1 MKEENFYQKNIEDI
15 FPVFKSSRKGI
26 TQENAEK
33 YLKIYGKNELREE
46 EKTPLWKIILSQF
59 TSPLIIVL
67 LVAALISFFV
77 GEHIDAITILA
88 IVVLNAI
95 LGFVEDIKAEKAIR
109 SLKKIAVT
117 KSRVI
122 REGKERMIDSRELVP
137 GDVVII
143 EAGDKVPADIRLFE
157 SNNLRVDEAILT
169 GESIAILK
177 DEKRIAEKREIFAQK
192 NMCFMGTLVVD
203 GWGKGLVVKTGM
215 STQIGKIARLTQTIG
230 KEKTPL
236 QKKLSV
242 LAKQLGITCIVIS
255 SIIALAGIFFG
266 KPPLEM
272 FLVGISLAVAAIPEG
287 LPAVVTITLALGV
300 RSMVKRHVLIRR
312 LHSSESLGSVTVICT
327 DKTGTLTQ
335 NRMVVRKI
343 ITDEEQ
349 IDVSGE
355 GYKPQGQFF
364 INGKEIKPLFFNHLK
379 KLFTSSLICN
389 HSTIEEKDGEWI
401 LIGEPTEGSLA
412 ALAKKSGI
420 TLPPYRLLTEFS
432 FNSIRKRMTVVTEG
446 KERVAW
452 VKGAPEV
459 IIPRSS
465 FVEGKEGLK
474 EMNKSK
480 KEEWLN
486 KAKSL
491 AKGGLRT
498 LAIAYR
504 KLDKSIPL
512 KEEEVEKDLV
522 ITGIVGIID
531 PARAEV
537 KEAIKKTKKA
547 GIDVY
552 MVTGD
557 AALTAKAVADEIGL
571 ETKDVM
577 EGKELEKLT
586 DEELKKAFTRTKIF
600 ARVMPEHKLRIV
612 KLLQGEGHIV
622 AMTGDGVND
631 APALKQADVGIAM
644 GLRGTD
650 VAREASDVILTDDNF
665 VSIVA
670 GVEEGR
676 HQYFNIQKFV
686 RFLLSSN
693 VGEIIAIFI
702 NVLMNAPLILLPAQI
717 LWVNLVTDGL
727 TATALGIEPAEKG
740 IMEKPPISPK
750 TRILNKQAL
759 FVILSLG
766 ILIAMGTLFFFHYFL
781 EISIE
786 KARTMAFTGIV
797 ILEMVNIWNFRS
809 LRMPLAKIGLFS
821 NPWFIGAWL
830 LSIGLQIAVV
840 YVPFMQKMFHTTA
853 LSLND
858 WLFMIIISLPIFVIP
873 EIIKLLLFQRSSL
886 SQGILKRG

>member
-1 MKEENFYQKNIEDI
+1 MKEEKFYQKNIEDI
-15 FPVFKSSRKGI
+15 FSILKSNKKGI

-33 YLKIYGKNELREE
+33 YLKIYGKNELKEE
-46 EKTPLWKIILSQF
+46 KKTPLWKIILSQF
-59 TSPLIIVL
+59 TSPLILIL
-67 LVAALISFFV
+67 FAAALISFFV

-88 IVVLNAI
+88 IVALNAI

-109 SLKKIAVT
+109 ALKKIAIT

-122 REGKERMIDSRELVP
+122 REEKERIIDSRELVP

-143 EAGDKVPADIRLFE
+143 EAGDKVPADIRLFGL
-157 SNNLRVDEAILT
+157 NNLRVDESILT
-169 GESIAILK
+169 GESIATLK
-177 DEKRIAEKREIFAQK
+177 DEERIAEETEIFAQK
-192 NMCFMGTLVVD
+192 NMSFMSTLVAD
-203 GWGKGLVVKTGM
+203 GWGKGIVVETGM
-215 STQIGKIARLTQTIG
+215 STQIGKIARLTQAIG

-236 QKKLSV
+236 QKKLSI
-242 LAKQLGITCIVIS
+242 LAKQLGIVCIVIS
-255 SIIALAGIFFG
+255 SIIALTGIFFG

-312 LHSSESLGSVTVICT
+312 LHSSESLGSVTIICT

-343 ITDEEQ
+343 VTDEEQ

-355 GYKPQGQFF
+355 GYEPKGQFF

-389 HSTIEEKDGEWI
+389 HSTIEEKDGEWM

-412 ALAKKSGI
+412 VLAKKSSI
-420 TLPPYRLLTEFS
+420 TLPSYRLLTEFS

-446 KERVAW
+446 KERIAW

-459 IIPRSS
+459 IISRSS
-465 FVEGKEGLK
+465 FVEGREGLK
-474 EMNKSK
+474 EMDKSK

-486 KAKSL
+486 KAESL

-504 KLDKSIPL
+504 KLDKNVPL

-537 KEAIKKTKKA
+537 KEAIEKTKKA

-577 EGKELEKLT
+577 EGRELEKLT
-586 DEELKKAFTRTKIF
+586 DEELKKAFNKTKIF

-693 VGEIIAIFI
+693 VGEVIAIFI

-727 TATALGIEPAEKG
+727 TATALGIEPAEGG
-740 IMEKPPISPK
+740 IMERPPISPK
-750 TRILNKQAL
+750 TRILNMPAL

-766 ILIAMGTLFFFHYFL
+766 ILVAMGTLFFFHHFI

-809 LRMPLAKIGLFS
+809 LRMPLTKVGLFS
-821 NPWFIGAWL
+821 NPWFIWAWL

-840 YVPFMQKMFHTTA
+840 YVPFMQKMFHTVA

-873 EIIKLLLFQRSSL
+873 EIIKLFLFQRSSHQL
-886 SQGILKRG
+886 R

>member
-77 GEHIDAITILA
+77 GEHIDAVTILA

-143 EAGDKVPADIRLFE
+143 EAGDKIPADIRLFE

-242 LAKQLGITCIVIS
+242 LAKQLGIACIVIS
-255 SIIALAGIFFG
+255 FIIALTGIFFG

-300 RSMVKRHVLIRR
+300 RSMVKKHVLIRR

-821 NPWFIGAWL
+821 NPWFIVAWL

-873 EIIKLLLFQRSSL
+873 EIIKLLLFQRSSHQL
-886 SQGILKRG
+886 

>member
-1 MKEENFYQKNIEDI
+1 MKEEKFYQKSIENIFSI
-15 FPVFKSSRKGI
+15 LKSGKKGI

-33 YLKIYGKNELREE
+33 YLKIYGKNELKEE
-46 EKTPLWKIILSQF
+46 KKTPLWKVILSQF
-59 TSPLIIVL
+59 TSPLIIIL
-67 LVAALISFFV
+67 FVAALFSFFV
-77 GEHIDAITILA
+77 GEHVDAVTILA

-109 SLKKIAVT
+109 ALKKIAIT

-122 REGKERMIDSRELVP
+122 REGKERIIDSRELVP

-143 EAGDKVPADIRLFE
+143 EAGDKVPADIRLFGL
-157 SNNLRVDEAILT
+157 NNLRVDESILT

-177 DEKRIAEKREIFAQK
+177 DEERIAKETEIFAQK
-192 NMCFMGTLVVD
+192 NMSFMSTLVVD
-203 GWGKGLVVKTGM
+203 GWGKGIVVKTGM
-215 STQIGKIARLTQTIG
+215 FTQIGKIARLTQAIG

-242 LAKQLGITCIVIS
+242 LAKQLGVVCIVIS
-255 SIIALAGIFFG
+255 SIVALVGIFFG

-312 LHSSESLGSVTVICT
+312 LHSSESLGSVTIICT

-343 ITDEEQ
+343 TTDEEQ

-355 GYKPQGQFF
+355 GYEPKGQFF

-412 ALAKKSGI
+412 VLAKKSSI
-420 TLPPYRLLTEFS
+420 TLPSYRLLTEFS

-446 KERVAW
+446 KERIAW

-459 IIPRSS
+459 IICRSS
-465 FVEGKEGLK
+465 FVEGREGLK
-474 EMNKSK
+474 EMDKSK

-486 KAKSL
+486 KAESL

-504 KLDKSIPL
+504 KLDKNVPL
-512 KEEEVEKDLV
+512 KEEVVEKDLV

-537 KEAIKKTKKA
+537 KEAIEKTKKA

-577 EGKELEKLT
+577 EGRELEKLT
-586 DEELKKAFTRTKIF
+586 DEELKKAFNKTKIF

-612 KLLQGEGHIV
+612 KLLQGMGHIV

-693 VGEIIAIFI
+693 VGEVIAIFI

-727 TATALGIEPAEKG
+727 TATALGIEPAESG
-740 IMEKPPISPK
+740 IMERPPISPK
-750 TRILNKQAL
+750 ARILNKSAL

-766 ILIAMGTLFFFHYFL
+766 ILVAMGTLFFFHHFI

-809 LRMPLAKIGLFS
+809 LRMPLTKVGLFS
-821 NPWFIGAWL
+821 NPWFIWAWL

-840 YVPFMQKMFHTTA
+840 YVPFMQKMFHTVA

-858 WLFMIIISLPIFVIP
+858 WLFMIIISLPIFIIP
-873 EIIKLLLFQRSSL
+873 EIIKLFLFQRSSHQL
-886 SQGILKRG
+886 R

>member
-15 FPVFKSSRKGI
+15 FSILKSNKKGI

-33 YLKIYGKNELREE
+33 YLKIYGKNELKEE
-46 EKTPLWKIILSQF
+46 KKTPLWKIILSQF
-59 TSPLIIVL
+59 TSPLILIL
-67 LVAALISFFV
+67 FVAALISFFV
-77 GEHIDAITILA
+77 GEHIDAVTILA
-88 IVVLNAI
+88 IIVLNAI

-143 EAGDKVPADIRLFE
+143 EAGDKIPADIRLFE

-215 STQIGKIARLTQTIG
+215 STQIGKIARLTQAIG

-242 LAKQLGITCIVIS
+242 LAKQLGIACIVIS

-300 RSMVKRHVLIRR
+300 RSMVKKHVLIRR
-312 LHSSESLGSVTVICT
+312 LHSSESLGSVTTICT

-343 ITDEEQ
+343 ITDEEE

-412 ALAKKSGI
+412 VLAKKSGI

-465 FVEGKEGLK
+465 FVEGREGLK
-474 EMNKSK
+474 EMDKSK

-486 KAKSL
+486 KAKNL
-491 AKGGLRT
+491 AKGGFSIMPFS
-498 LAIAYR
+498 AG
-504 KLDKSIPL
+504 SIPS
-512 KEEEVEKDLV
+512 
-522 ITGIVGIID
+522 
-531 PARAEV
+531 
-537 KEAIKKTKKA
+537 
-547 GIDVY
+547 
-552 MVTGD
+552 
-557 AALTAKAVADEIGL
+557 AVAVSPSVTRFTHRICAGSRI
-571 ETKDVM
+571 K
-577 EGKELEKLT
+577 G
-586 DEELKKAFTRTKIF
+586 AFISTLIK
-600 ARVMPEHKLRIV
+600 M
-612 KLLQGEGHIV
+612 
-622 AMTGDGVND
+622 
-631 APALKQADVGIAM
+631 
-644 GLRGTD
+644 
-650 VAREASDVILTDDNF
+650 
-665 VSIVA
+665 
-670 GVEEGR
+670 
-676 HQYFNIQKFV
+676 
-686 RFLLSSN
+686 
-693 VGEIIAIFI
+693 AI
-702 NVLMNAPLILLPAQI
+702 
-717 LWVNLVTDGL
+717 
-727 TATALGIEPAEKG
+727 
-740 IMEKPPISPK
+740 ISPVFEESK
-750 TRILNKQAL
+750 N
-759 FVILSLG
+759 
-766 ILIAMGTLFFFHYFL
+766 
-781 EISIE
+781 
-786 KARTMAFTGIV
+786 RT
-797 ILEMVNIWNFRS
+797 NF
-809 LRMPLAKIGLFS
+809 
-821 NPWFIGAWL
+821 
-830 LSIGLQIAVV
+830 
-840 YVPFMQKMFHTTA
+840 
-853 LSLND
+853 
-858 WLFMIIISLPIFVIP
+858 
-873 EIIKLLLFQRSSL
+873 
-886 SQGILKRG
+886 